1 MRKINLKIL
10 LAALV
15 AIASLAV
22 GVGCGSS
29 DDSTSGSSTGGGD
42 TADFNLI
49 KPGTLVVGS
58 DIPYPPFEDGRNG
71 DYTGFDI
78 DLVGDIA
85 EKLGL
90 TVEVQDTNF
99 TTIFRDL
106 SQGKFDLVA
115 SASTITPERQKTVDF
130 SDPYYEAQQ
139 AILVAEGS
147 DIKTADDLNG
157 KTVGA
162 QDGTTGEAYV
172 TDKLDAK
179 AVRPYPEAADAINAL
194 RNGQIEAAVID
205 QPVAQDAV
213 DKGAGSG
220 LVVAGEISTDEL
232 YGLAI
237 AKDNTK
243 LLDAVNG
250 ALQDLKDDGTLN
262 DLYQQYFK
270 IDAPDSVING
280 TTESK

>member
-1 MRKINLKIL
+1 M
-10 LAALV
+10 AALV
-15 AIASLAV
+15 ALASVVFAI
-22 GVGCGSS
+22 GCGSS
-29 DDSTSGSSTGGGD
+29 SDSTSGSSTGGD
-42 TADFNLI
+42 TASFNLI
-49 KPGTLVVGS
+49 KPNTLTVGS

-78 DLVGDIA
+78 DLVNAIA
-85 EKLGL
+85 DKLGL
-90 TVEVQDTNF
+90 TVSVQDTAF

-115 SASTITPERQKTVDF
+115 SASTITPARQKTVDF

-139 AILVAEGS
+139 AILVPEGS

-172 TDKLDAK
+172 NDKLNAK
-179 AVRPYPEAADAINAL
+179 AVRGYPEAADAINAL

-213 DKGAGSG
+213 DKGAGAG
-220 LVVAGEISTDEL
+220 LIVAGEISTNEL

-237 AKDNTK
+237 AKDNTE
-243 LLDAVNG
+243 LLSAVNG
-250 ALQDLKDDGTLN
+250 ALQGLKDDGTLN

-270 IDAPDSVING
+270 IDAPKTVLDG
-280 TTESK
+280 TTTAG